1 MRFFAPLSLLLSLL
15 LVGSCTTTRPATTA
29 TPPPPA
35 TETTVQETTE
45 NRDLDTMTVTP
56 ATNGVIEEETAETE
70 PIPNTPPRKMLAF
83 DRVVD
88 LLHTRLDL
96 RFDWAAEQ
104 VIGRA
109 TLRFKPF
116 FQPVTEVTL
125 DAKRLAFNTI
135 TGAGGRELDYRYD
148 DEQQHV
154 TVQLDRTYDR
164 GQEFELVLD
173 YTATPAESGTQEG
186 GAITSDKGLFFINPR
201 GEEGDKPR
209 QIWTQGET
217 ENNSRWFPTID
228 KPNERCT
235 QEVYVTVHDRYRT
248 LSNGL
253 LVSSEQVE
261 DSMRTD
267 YWKMDLPHAPY
278 LFALV
283 VGEFEL
289 VEDEDW
295 NGKPVNY
302 YVEEEY
308 AEYAKS
314 IYPYTREMLTF
325 FSELTGVDYP
335 WPKYS
340 QVAVRD
346 YVSGAMENT
355 TAVIFGE
362 FMHGTDRDLID
373 VDLNEKIVAHE
384 MFHHWFGD
392 YVTCESWSNLTL
404 NEGFANY
411 SEYLWMEEKHG
422 KDAADY
428 HLLEEWQ
435 GYLGSLRNG
444 EPHELIWYDYDD
456 KEQMFDAHSYN
467 KGGAVL
473 HMLRNYLGD
482 EAFFASLQHYLEQNQ
497 YSAVE
502 VDKLRIAFEDI
513 TGQDLQWFFDQWY
526 LQAGHPQL
534 SISTD
539 YADGSV
545 ALTVNQTQST
555 DNNVPAVF
563 RIPVDVDVYTNGT
576 ATRHRIMI
584 DQREQT
590 FSFPATAAP
599 EVVIFDPAHQ
609 LLAEY
614 DYEKNFDQL
623 VAQFRS
629 APAFLDRYEA
639 IGLLS
644 QAEDGD
650 AAVLEE
656 VMTAALR
663 DTFYAIRGVALQN
676 LESPTDAQLAAIRE
690 IAREDDRSEVRA
702 LAINLLTQ
710 AEDEQLAEI
719 ARTALEARPY
729 TVVAAGL
736 EALVAADPEGAA
748 ATAEELETIE
758 NGSISGALATLYSET
773 GRLDKLPYL
782 ETQLGGAD
790 GYEAIGLYTAYQSL
804 LAKGETAQQTAGV
817 ARLQELALDQSQS
830 PWRRLAATKAIS
842 DLRTDLSERLE
853 ELGNTEELNK
863 LIMEMGTGLENIKA
877 AETNADLR
885 NIYQQQF

>member
-1 MRFFAPLSLLLSLL
+1 MRQSALLSLL
-15 LVGSCTTTRPATTA
+15 LTLLLAVGCNTTRQPTTA
-29 TPPPPA
+29 QPTPPPA
-35 TETTVQETTE
+35 TPAPEVTE

-56 ATNGVIEEETAETE
+56 EANGVIEEDEMVEETPA
-70 PIPNTPPRKMLAF
+70 PVPSTPPRKVLAF
-83 DRVVD
+83 DRTVD
-88 LLHTRLDL
+88 LLHTKLDV
-96 RFDWAAEQ
+96 RFDWAKEQ
-104 VIGRA
+104 VIGKA

-116 FQPVTEVTL
+116 FRPVTEVTL
-125 DAKRLAFNTI
+125 DAKKLEFTSI
-135 TGAGGRELDYRYD
+135 TNEAEKELEYAYD
-148 DEQQHV
+148 DERQHV
-154 TVQLDRTYDR
+154 TVQLGGVYDR
-164 GQEFELVLD
+164 GKEFTLVFA

-235 QEVYVTVHDRYRT
+235 QELYVTVHDRYKT

-283 VGEFEL
+283 VGEFEV

-308 AEYAKS
+308 ADYATS

-355 TAVIFGE
+355 SAVIFGE

-373 VDLNEKIVAHE
+373 VDLNQKIVAHE

-482 EAFFASLQHYLEQNQ
+482 EAFFASLQHYLDKNK
-497 YSAVE
+497 YTAVE
-502 VDKLRIAFEDI
+502 VDELRIAFEDV
-513 TGQDLQWFFDQWY
+513 TGEDLQWFFDQWY
-526 LQAGHPQL
+526 LMAGHPQL
-534 SISTD
+534 SIGTA

-545 ALTVNQTQST
+545 AVNVSQTQGT

-563 RIPVDVDVYTNGT
+563 RIPVDIDVYTNGT
-576 ATRHRIMI
+576 ATRHRVMI

-590 FSFPATAAP
+590 FTFPAATAP
-599 EVVIFDPAHQ
+599 DVVVFDPQHQ

-614 DYEKNFDQL
+614 DYQKTPEEL
-623 VAQFRS
+623 AAQFRY

-639 IGLLS
+639 VGVLS
-644 QAEDGD
+644 QAEG
-650 AAVLEE
+650 EE
-656 VMTAALR
+656 ALREEIFTAALR
-663 DTFYAIRGVALQN
+663 DSFYAIRGVALQSI
-676 LESPTDAQLAAIRE
+676 ESPTPAQLELIRE
-690 IAREDDRSEVRA
+690 IARTDDHSQVRA
-702 LAINLLTQ
+702 AAINILTQ
-710 AEDEQLAEI
+710 REDEQLSEI
-719 ARTALEARPY
+719 AQLAMDAEPY
-729 TVVAAGL
+729 AVVAAGL
-736 EALVAADPEGAA
+736 EALVASDPETARQAA
-748 ATAEELETIE
+748 RRLEEID
-758 NGSISGALATLYSET
+758 NANISGALANLYSET
-773 GRLDKLPYL
+773 GALEKLPYFEAQL
-782 ETQLGGAD
+782 EKTD
-790 GYEAIGLYTAYQSL
+790 GYEAVSLYTAYQAL
-804 LAKGETAQQTAGV
+804 LAKGATAQQTSGV
-817 ARLQELALDQSQS
+817 GRLQAIALDQSQS

-853 ELGNTEELNK
+853 ELGNTDELNK
-863 LIMEMGTGLENIKA
+863 LILEMGTGLEAIKA
-877 AETNADLR
+877 AETNADLQ
-885 NIYQQQF
+885 NIYQQF